1 MPGSKLTT
9 FEEFKKLLKDNMTI
23 MVGGFMTDGTPEQ
36 LIDAVLE
43 TGVKNLT
50 LIAND
55 AGYPERGTG
64 KNDAG
69 YPERGTGKLIG
80 NGRVKKLIASHI
92 GLNPNAGKLLNSG
105 DMEIL
110 LVPQGTL
117 AECIRAKGAGLGGIL
132 TPTGLGTLVQNGKDV
147 IEIDGRKFILEKPL
161 SADLALID
169 ASYADK
175 FGNGVNIGTTRN
187 FNPVMA
193 LAADIVVLG
202 TYVVKEIGELNPSMI
217 TIHGVLVD
225 HIVKIKEV

>member
-1 MPGSKLTT
+1 MPCSKLTT
-9 FEEFKKLLKDNMTI
+9 FEDFKKLLKDDMTI

-36 LIDAVLE
+36 LIDAVLDS
-43 TGVKNLT
+43 GVKNLT
-50 LIAND
+50 LIA
-55 AGYPERGTG
+55 
-64 KNDAG
+64 NDAG

-92 GLNPNAGKLLNSG
+92 GLNPDAAKLLNSG
-105 DMEIL
+105 VMDIL

-117 AECIRAKGAGLGGIL
+117 AECIRARGAGLGGIL
-132 TPTGLGTLVQNGKDV
+132 TPTGMGTLVQNGKDV

-202 TYVVKEIGELNPSMI
+202 TYVVKEFGELNPSMI